1 MESQHC
7 LNEINLTPALVMCVY
22 LSVCTWMCV
31 CVGLRVSRAVKVRLI
46 HWLQQRRVERSAEFY
61 SDQFSS
67 IVMRNVFRL
76 ATFLL
81 QQTAS
86 FAERGEPGQVSD
98 LIVCPS
104 FIRQTL
110 AILPISAEGQ
120 TGWLIFKLLL
130 PFTIEGCGGRLN
142 HFPGCICLHSPSFI
156 FT

>member
-1 MESQHC
+1 
-7 LNEINLTPALVMCVY
+7 MCVY

-31 CVGLRVSRAVKVRLI
+31 CIGLWVSRAVKVRLI

-76 ATFLL
+76 AKFLL

-104 FIRQTL
+104 FIRKTL
-110 AILPISAEGQ
+110 AILQISAEGQ

-142 HFPGCICLHSPSFI
+142 YFPGCICLHSLSFI
-156 FT
+156 FAWVNL